1 MPLLSAEQL
10 DVVIS
15 TLLQATGAS
24 LEDARVVARHCVKA
38 NLAGHDSHGVIRVPD
53 YIDNIKNGDT
63 VPNAEII
70 PIIAT
75 TTKSSTKLNPELL
88 VIIILFLQKKFIQSK
103 LYL

>member
-24 LEDARVVARHCVKA
+24 LEDARVVARHCVIA

-53 YIDNIKNGDT
+53 YIDNIKNGD
-63 VPNAEII
+63 NLI
-70 PIIAT
+70 
-75 TTKSSTKLNPELL
+75 N
-88 VIIILFLQKKFIQSK
+88 
-103 LYL
+103 Y